1 MGLPGRGIFADIVRR
16 ESSGAVIPD
25 WLHTL
30 AIAALV
36 LAGVCAL
43 VILIDVLRHPQ
54 HMRII
59 TSSGP

>member
-1 MGLPGRGIFADIVRR
+1 
-16 ESSGAVIPD
+16 VIPD